1 MKWLYKL
8 ERKYGRFCIPN
19 LMLYVVLT
27 MLCVYAMTYI
37 FGVPLVSYLGL
48 SLPTLLS
55 GQVWRLVTFIF
66 IPPATSVIGLAFTL
80 YFYYFVGSALENEW
94 GSFEF
99 NVYYLFGMVGAI
111 IAALLSGY
119 ADNTYLN
126 LSLFLAFAQLF
137 PEERLMLFYLI
148 PVKVK
153 WLAYVDW
160 VLFGLALV
168 FGNWSTRA
176 AALASLINFF
186 IFFGP
191 GFIQRMKQNRQ
202 YAATRK
208 NWKRQINQNDRF
220 RHY

>member
-37 FGVPLVSYLGL
+37 FGVPLASYLGL
-48 SLPTLLS
+48 SLPTLLR

-66 IPPATSVIGLAFTL
+66 IPPATSLIGLAFTL

-99 NVYYLFGMVGAI
+99 GVYYLFGMIGAI
-111 IAALLSGY
+111 VAALLSGY

-153 WLAYVDW
+153 WLAYIDW

-168 FGNWSTRA
+168 FGSWSTRA
-176 AALASLINFF
+176 AVIASLINFF

-191 GFIQRMKQNRQ
+191 GFIKRMKQNRQ

-208 NWKRQINQNDRF
+208 NWKRQMNQNDRF

>member
-1 MKWLYKL
+1 M
-8 ERKYGRFCIPN
+8 
-19 LMLYVVLT
+19 
-27 MLCVYAMTYI
+27 
-37 FGVPLVSYLGL
+37 
-48 SLPTLLS
+48 
-55 GQVWRLVTFIF
+55 
-66 IPPATSVIGLAFTL
+66 
-80 YFYYFVGSALENEW
+80 GSALENEW

-99 NVYYLFGMVGAI
+99 NVYYRFGMVGAI

-176 AALASLINFF
+176 AVSYTHLDV
-186 IFFGP
+186 
-191 GFIQRMKQNRQ
+191 
-202 YAATRK
+202 Y
-208 NWKRQINQNDRF
+208 KRQIPRYSDPAIQF
-220 RHY
+220 LLY

>member
-1 MKWLYKL
+1 M
-8 ERKYGRFCIPN
+8 
-19 LMLYVVLT
+19 VLT

-153 WLAYVDW
+153 WLAYVEDVYKRQ
-160 VLFGLALV
+160 VLFRALKKFQLA
-168 FGNWSTRA
+168 
-176 AALASLINFF
+176 
-186 IFFGP
+186 
-191 GFIQRMKQNRQ
+191 
-202 YAATRK
+202 
-208 NWKRQINQNDRF
+208 
-220 RHY
+220 